1 VLAHVGV
8 ELGLVAL
15 GAKPLFVLEDAL
27 KIDVGFVE
35 NEESRDDE

>member
-1 VLAHVGV
+1 
-8 ELGLVAL
+8 LVAL